1 MAKKQ
6 IDLLSLFNQ
15 VSKVMKENKSEL
27 NEADTYNHD
36 HGDHMADIFEVIT
49 QAMKEKKNADPA
61 DQLEYAADLLRRQAK
76 SGSGNLY
83 AEGLGSAAKQIAGKD
98 LNVGTIMSMLQTIMN
113 AGQGSPAQSQSG
125 GGLLGSLLGGLAGS
139 QQQDDG
145 LDLGDL
151 MGALSGNKS
160 TDSQQG
166 VDLGD
171 LMGALTGGGSSEAQ
185 EGLDLG
191 DLVGAGMKILNATK
205 GKEGGLDS
213 LAGSLLSGTKM
224 EESDYRKQ
232 SGQLVTSTM
241 LKALT
246 AMLDQ

>member
-1 MAKKQ
+1 MATNQ
-6 IDLLSLFNQ
+6 IDLLSLFNK
-15 VSKVMKENKSEL
+15 VSKVVKENKTSL
-27 NEADTYNHD
+27 NKADSYNHD
-36 HGDHMADIFEVIT
+36 HGDHMTEIFEVIT

-61 DQLEYAADLLRRQAK
+61 DQLEYAADLLRGKVK

-83 AEGLGSAAKQIAGKD
+83 AEGLGSAAKQISGKD
-98 LNVGTIMSMLQTIMN
+98 LNVGTVMSMLQTIMN
-113 AGQGSPAQSQSG
+113 AGQGTTTQSQSG
-125 GGLLGSLLGGLAGS
+125 GGLLGSLLGGLAS
-139 QQQDDG
+139 AQQEDDG

-151 MGALSGNKS
+151 MGAFAGGGS
-160 TDSQQG
+160 TDSQNG
-166 VDLGD
+166 
-171 LMGALTGGGSSEAQ
+171 M
-185 EGLDLG
+185 DLG

-205 GKEGGLDS
+205 GNENGLES

>member
-1 MAKKQ
+1 MATNQ
-6 IDLLSLFNQ
+6 IDLLSLFNK
-15 VSKVMKENKSEL
+15 VSKVVKENKTSL
-27 NEADTYNHD
+27 NKADSYNHD
-36 HGDHMADIFEVIT
+36 HGDHMTEIFEVIT

-61 DQLEYAADLLRRQAK
+61 DQLEYAADLLRGKVK

-83 AEGLGSAAKQIAGKD
+83 AEGLGSAAKQISGKD
-98 LNVGTIMSMLQTIMN
+98 LNVGTVMSMLQTIMN
-113 AGQGSPAQSQSG
+113 AGQGTTTQSQSG
-125 GGLLGSLLGGLAGS
+125 GGLLGSLLGGLAS
-139 QQQDDG
+139 AQQEDDG

-151 MGALSGNKS
+151 MGAFAGGGS
-160 TDSQQG
+160 TDSQNG
-166 VDLGD
+166 
-171 LMGALTGGGSSEAQ
+171 M
-185 EGLDLG
+185 DLG

-205 GKEGGLDS
+205 GNESGLES